1 MKRSDVNRYIK
12 QAEAAFAAA
21 GFILPPFS
29 RISAEKWAHLGP
41 EYDEIRDRML
51 GWDITDFGK
60 GEYEKLGLLLFTL
73 RNGDYNDPASKTY
86 AEKLMYVRAGQVTP
100 MHFHWKKMEDIIN
113 RGGGNLLVC
122 VYNANPDGSL
132 ADTDVEIHSD
142 GRIYTVPA
150 GSIIRLT
157 PGESMTMTRGMYH
170 SFWGEPGCGRV
181 MVGEVSMTIDD
192 RTDNCFLHP
201 TGRFPAI
208 EEDEAPLYLLGMDY
222 AL

>member
-29 RISAEKWAHLGP
+29 RISAEKWAHLGQ

-113 RGGGNLLVC
+113 RSGAPLAVQ
-122 VYNANPDGSL
+122 VYLSDENEELSKADVPLQLDGFR
-132 ADTDVEIHSD
+132 T
-142 GRIYTVPA
+142 TVPA
-150 GSIIRLT
+150 GTILRLEPGQSI
-157 PGESMTMTRGMYH
+157 TMTRGLYH
-170 SFWGEPGCGRV
+170 SFWGDGGDCI
-181 MVGEVSMTIDD
+181 VGEVSMTNDD
-192 RTDNCFLHP
+192 TSDNRFLTP
-201 TGRFPAI
+201 MGRFSAI
-208 EEDEAPLYLLGMDY
+208 EEDEPAVYCLCNEY
-222 AL
+222 ARPF